1 MSDDTQMTE
10 EQDKVLRTIADSLH
24 RLNYAVI
31 KGVEAGLS
39 VELMRASRFHDEEG
53 GWGDQLIP
61 IIHKRK

>member
-1 MSDDTQMTE
+1 MSDSTDMTE
-10 EQDKVLRTIADSLH
+10 EQDKSLRAIADNLH
-24 RLNYAVI
+24 KLNYAVI

-39 VELMRASRFHDEEG
+39 IELMRASRYHDEHG